1 MNDQA
6 YAFIENNEDF
16 HWWFKG
22 RLNIIRM
29 LLIQQRAHFE
39 TVLDIGCGSGSFLCY
54 IKDISTVKYGIDE
67 HSYKNSD
74 STVIKG
80 DALAL
85 PFEENS
91 MDLVTMLDVLEHIS
105 EVDKALREVR
115 RVVKKI

>member
-29 LLIQQRAHFE
+29 L
-39 TVLDIGCGSGSFLCY
+39 
-54 IKDISTVKYGIDE
+54 
-67 HSYKNSD
+67 
-74 STVIKG
+74 
-80 DALAL
+80 
-85 PFEENS
+85 
-91 MDLVTMLDVLEHIS
+91 DVLEHIS